1 MCLQWDIQHDGSIC
15 QEAILQAQ
23 NLISEQGGS
32 KTVTFNIPSNHIRN
46 MIVQSNSR
54 NIPEVG
60 SLQLKGY

>member
-46 MIVQSNSR
+46 RIVQCNSKY
-54 NIPEVG
+54 IPEVG